1 MGRREDGAAV
11 REGRRCAHDLAGS
24 MTGEIPPSI
33 GAAPRAGGERS
44 LWRSGDGGAPLAGIT
59 TCRQE
64 LADRR
69 GWSTF
74 SEARP
79 AGRKNAAVE
88 RREAPFS

>member
-1 MGRREDGAAV
+1 
-11 REGRRCAHDLAGS
+11 
-24 MTGEIPPSI
+24 MTGETPPSVD
-33 GAAPRAGGERS
+33 AAPRASGKRIPN
-44 LWRSGDGGAPLAGIT
+44 RSGDGGAPLAGIT